1 MCENMP
7 QSVYFITQTHRI
19 KLQSGKIDKGNKYTS
34 AINVKGEYLKKFS
47 FELGDFVKVEV
58 SKNKIVIQ
66 KNVST
71 ELLNAMGTKNQALLT
86 MIEGLSLNL

>member
-1 MCENMP
+1 ME
-7 QSVYFITQTHRI
+7 
-19 KLQSGKIDKGNKYTS
+19 KLLTVCRTAQGNKYTNI
-34 AINVKGEYLKKFS
+34 INIKGEYLKKYGFELGD

-71 ELLNAMGTKNQALLT
+71 ELLNAMGTKNPALLT
-86 MIEGLSLNL
+86 M

>member
-1 MCENMP
+1 ME
-7 QSVYFITQTHRI
+7 
-19 KLQSGKIDKGNKYTS
+19 KLLTVCRSAQGNKYTN
-34 AINVKGEYLKKFS
+34 AINIKGEYLKKYG

-71 ELLNAMGTKNQALLT
+71 ELLNAMGTKNPALFT
-86 MIEGLSLNL
+86 MIEGLGLTL

>member
-1 MCENMP
+1 M
-7 QSVYFITQTHRI
+7 V
-19 KLQSGKIDKGNKYTS
+19 
-34 AINVKGEYLKKFS
+34 

-71 ELLNAMGTKNQALLT
+71 ELLNAMGTKNAALLT
-86 MIEGLSLNL
+86 MIEGLGLTL

>member
-1 MCENMP
+1 ME
-7 QSVYFITQTHRI
+7 
-19 KLQSGKIDKGNKYTS
+19 KLLTVCRASQGNKYTS
-34 AINVKGEYLKKFS
+34 AINIKGEYLKKFG

-71 ELLNAMGTKNQALLT
+71 ELLNAMGTKNPALLT
-86 MIEGLSLNL
+86 MIEGLSLTL

>member
-1 MCENMP
+1 MHREIN
-7 QSVYFITQTHRI
+7 IQTYQH
-19 KLQSGKIDKGNKYTS
+19 QN
-34 AINVKGEYLKKFS
+34 EYLKKYG

-71 ELLNAMGTKNQALLT
+71 ELLNAMGTKNPALLT
-86 MIEGLSLNL
+86 IIEGLGLTL

>member
-1 MCENMP
+1 ME
-7 QSVYFITQTHRI
+7 
-19 KLQSGKIDKGNKYTS
+19 KLLTVCRASQGNKYTS
-34 AINVKGEYLKKFS
+34 AINIKGEYLKKYG

-71 ELLNAMGTKNQALLT
+71 ELLNAMGTKNPAILT
-86 MIEGLSLNL
+86 MIEGLSLTL

>member
-1 MCENMP
+1 ME
-7 QSVYFITQTHRI
+7 
-19 KLQSGKIDKGNKYTS
+19 KLLTVCRASQGNKYTS
-34 AINVKGEYLKKFS
+34 AISIKGEYLKKYG

-71 ELLNAMGTKNQALLT
+71 ELLNAMGTKNPALLT
-86 MIEGLSLNL
+86 MIEGLSLTL